1 MRRSVVAPARTAR
14 RGALIAVVV
23 AVAAVAAACRPV
35 TPAPTLGPPIPAPA
49 LPAPPAGPSAGGVGL
64 QLVHQYQ
71 AQYGAFFQPATHEA
85 FSTPAVGNIDGS
97 GQPSIVVGGMD
108 GHVRAW
114 HLDGTVVLDQNID
127 NSAIQASP
135 VLADTNGDG
144 VLDVVVATTGGTIVV
159 MNANHQP
166 FPHAAQWQMVAHD
179 VPRPNGL
186 HGFFGTPAVGDLD
199 GDGKPE
205 IVASS
210 WDHNLWAWHIY
221 GGAVVANFPH
231 FLDDTS
237 WSSVALK
244 DLDGDG
250 RPEII
255 VGGDMDN
262 YPGAPY
268 PAGGMI
274 WGFWSNGV
282 PMPGFPISLPGQ
294 TIWSSP
300 AIADLNGDGRKDIIV
315 GTGLN
320 FPNPNGHSVY
330 AFDMSTRPLAG
341 WPVWAPGRVM
351 ASPAVGDIEGNG
363 HPDVVVL
370 AESGDVLAYR
380 ANGVLL
386 WRTCNLDDTGACRD
400 GYGVHGSVSIADVN
414 HDGTQEVVNMAE
426 NWMRVLDGHNGS
438 IKAQA
443 PVPGSW
449 AAASPPSIAQLNG
462 TAWILQAFTLNTN
475 PDGAPDAGDTGAVW
489 AWSTGQPLGA
499 ADWPTF
505 KQNFGRSGGR

>member
-1 MRRSVVAPARTAR
+1 
-14 RGALIAVVV
+14 
-23 AVAAVAAACRPV
+23 
-35 TPAPTLGPPIPAPA
+35 
-49 LPAPPAGPSAGGVGL
+49 
-64 QLVHQYQ
+64 
-71 AQYGAFFQPATHEA
+71 
-85 FSTPAVGNIDGS
+85 
-97 GQPSIVVGGMD
+97 MD

-127 NSAIQASP
+127 GWAIQASP
-135 VLADTNGDG
+135 VLADTNADG
-144 VLDVVVATTGGTIVV
+144 VLDVVVATTGGNIVV
-159 MNANHQP
+159 LNPNHLVV
-166 FPHAAQWQMVAHD
+166 PHGAQWQMSVHD

-186 HGFFGTPAVGDLD
+186 RGFFGTPAVGDLD

-205 IVASS
+205 IVATS
-210 WDHNLWAWHIY
+210 WDHNLWAWHVY
-221 GGAVVANFPH
+221 GGGVVPNFPH
-231 FLDDTS
+231 YLYDTS

-255 VGGDMDN
+255 VGGDMDA

-268 PAGGMI
+268 PMGGLI

-282 PMPGFPISLPGQ
+282 AMPGFPISIPGQ
-294 TIWSSP
+294 TVWSSP
-300 AIADLNGDGRKDIIV
+300 AIADLNGDGRKDIVV

-320 FPNPNGHSVY
+320 FASANGRGVY
-330 AFDMSTRPLAG
+330 AFDMSAHPLAG
-341 WPVWAPGRVM
+341 WPVAAPGRVM
-351 ASPAVGDIEGNG
+351 ASPAIGDIEGNG

-370 AESGDVLAYR
+370 AENGEVMAYR
-380 ANGVLL
+380 ANGALL
-386 WRTCNLDDTGACRD
+386 WRSCNVDDTRACRD
-400 GYGVHGSVSIADVN
+400 GYGVHGSVAIADVN

-426 NWMRVLDGHNGS
+426 NWMRVLDGHTGG

-443 PVPGSW
+443 AVPGSW
-449 AAASPPSIAQLNG
+449 APASGPTVAQLQG

-489 AWSTGQPLGA
+489 AWSTGQALGA

-505 KQNFGRSGGR
+505 KQNVGRSGGR